1 MKIKR
6 DYLKRIVKEEYTRI
20 LMEQLVREEPASLE
34 AMDTEQLMA
43 MLQATECPMARQE
56 IESELSFRT
65 MEDQPL
71 ARDNR
76 GSEYM
81 HTLVDDISY
90 Y

>member
-34 AMDTEQLMA
+34 AMDAEQLMA
-43 MLQATECPMARQE
+43 MLQATECPVARQE
-56 IESELSFRT
+56 IEIELSSRA

-81 HTLVDDISY
+81 HTLADDTSY